1 MAVIEAHNLGLLQG
15 YDSISTHSDIYIGP
29 NDPITWERA
38 AAMMARLAEALSK
51 PLTSASSTQFTDT
64 VSDWASDSVVKVYNA
79 GIMTGTSSTTFSA
92 KSNYTI
98 EQSIVT
104 MVRMVN
110 YAG

>member
-1 MAVIEAHNLGLLQG
+1 ML
-15 YDSISTHSDIYIGP
+15 
-29 NDPITWERA
+29 
-38 AAMMARLAEALSK
+38 ARLAEALGK
-51 PLTSASSTQFTDT
+51 PLNASTSTPFTDA
-64 VSDWASDSVVKVYNA
+64 VSDWARDSVAKVYNA

-104 MVRMVN
+104 MVRMAN